1 MSNEIL
7 KDVRLSIGLNPEYED
22 EFKQIFL
29 YIESCFDILYQLGV
43 GSKQFAF
50 EENSKWEDFY
60 KETNCSM
67 DLNLIKPYICFKTKV
82 WFDPPNNS
90 NLLQSLNEQIKELE
104 NRIVYY
110 TEVS

>member
-1 MSNEIL
+1 MKNKIL
-7 KDVRLSIGLNPEYED
+7 KDVRVSIGLNPEYED
-22 EFKQIFL
+22 EFKQILL

-43 GSKQFAF
+43 GLKRFTF
-50 EENSKWEDFY
+50 EENSRWGDFY
-60 KETNCSM
+60 KETNCTIN
-67 DLNLIKPYICFKTKV
+67 LNLIKSYICFKTKL

-110 TEVS
+110 MEVS